1 MDSLRLDHM
10 LQLEKDQR
18 DLDGLEQFFKDTLKK
33 CINYAKKSEI
43 ITDLEIDSVEKI
55 EQIPATLMMEHML
68 QMEEYIIPKDKHEN
82 EEIVRYTCCAMI
94 EKLISLSGN
103 KSHDPFVVTMRLSFR
118 DFPVIFKIYRYFECC
133 FRIATSHKKIL
144 MQCVS
149 HKF

>member
-1 MDSLRLDHM
+1 MDQDKSENLIK
-10 LQLEKDQR
+10 LEKDKR

-33 CINYAKKSEI
+33 CIDFAKKSEI

-55 EQIPATLMMEHML
+55 EKIPATLMMEHIL
-68 QMEEYIIPKDKHEN
+68 QMEEYVIPKHKHQN

-94 EKLISLSGN
+94 ERLISLFGN
-103 KSHDPFVVTMRLSFR
+103 KSQDPFVVTMRLSFR
-118 DFPVIFKIYRYFECC
+118 DFEVIYKIYRYFECC
-133 FRIATSHKKIL
+133 FRIAASHKKIL